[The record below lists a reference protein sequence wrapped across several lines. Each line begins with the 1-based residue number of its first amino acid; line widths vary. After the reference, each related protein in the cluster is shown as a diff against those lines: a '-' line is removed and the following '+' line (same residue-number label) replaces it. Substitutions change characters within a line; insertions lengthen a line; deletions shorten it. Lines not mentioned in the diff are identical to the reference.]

1 MDVGWAYGKKL
12 QIPVWLVWEKQFT
25 PTIWGVQIAVA
36 ALDFYRHSWKT
47 VKKIIALRLM
57 FVVKNRR
64 TQAENCNIPELK
76 NKALISLMA
85 FKNM

>member
-47 VKKIIALRLM
+47 VKKIISLTINVRGE
-57 FVVKNRR
+57 KP
-64 TQAENCNIPELK
+64 QSCNIPEVK

>member
-47 VKKIIALRLM
+47 EKD
-57 FVVKNRR
+57 N
-64 TQAENCNIPELK
+64 QPYD
-76 NKALISLMA
+76 
-85 FKNM
+85 